1 MKEAQPGAT
10 SFKEKF
16 CGGMDLCYVGQTFA
30 FKVEKPLKPQLDE
43 FYKEPL
49 NVRILH
55 SMRWSMCATRWWARS
70 MARQLLDAIEG
81 RRYFSN
87 ALLEYMAVGL
97 TTVATQVG
105 GNREIIQHQVN
116 GLLVPPFRQTILMLW
131 AM

>member
-1 MKEAQPGAT
+1 
-10 SFKEKF
+10 
-16 CGGMDLCYVGQTFA
+16 
-30 FKVEKPLKPQLDE
+30 
-43 FYKEPL
+43 
-49 NVRILH
+49 
-55 SMRWSMCATRWWARS
+55 